1 MRRAC
6 AIAMLAPALAFVG
19 ACGAKPAASTEPRT
33 SLQPSGRVTEEADTV
48 GERSSPPPVIETP
61 DAERAGPER
70 VAESDAPAPEPSAAR
85 EARAMPG
92 PEARDDDGRPEWWLR
107 EPRWSEA
114 RLTICAEALGES
126 VRDARRAAV
135 DAGLERLR
143 MVLER
148 EAEGAEVVVTTVRP
162 LPVPAQ
168 APGGMRYVGY
178 VMVTVRTDDAGAR

>member
-6 AIAMLAPALAFVG
+6 VIATLAPTLAALG
-19 ACGAKPAASTEPRT
+19 ACGAKPATTTEPRA
-33 SLQPSGRVTEEADTV
+33 SLQQTGRTAGEAETAA
-48 GERSSPPPVIETP
+48 ERPSPPPIIETP
-61 DAERAGPER
+61 DAERAGPEP
-70 VAESDAPAPEPSAAR
+70 VADTAQSASSEPASR

-114 RLTICAEALGES
+114 RLTVCAEALGES

-143 MVLER
+143 TMLER

-178 VMVTVRTDDAGAR
+178 VMVTVRTDETGLR